1 MERTRANID
10 ALRVLAE
17 VTDNNRW
24 PTAEEQHTLAHY
36 SSWGACSEI
45 FDRSRTEW
53 TDLRDELQALVDAE
67 MYNSLRRTT
76 LTAYYTA
83 PDITRAVWDTLHT
96 AGLTDGP
103 VLEPGAGTGA
113 FIGQADD
120 TSRMVGVEV
129 DPVSAGIAAHLYP
142 EATVHAAGFE
152 DVTIPDNS
160 FVAAIGNVPFGNFK
174 LHDPAHNPHRHSIHN
189 HFITKSLNLV
199 QPGGYVAVITSAL
212 TADSKSAEARQEMT
226 GRADLIS
233 GLRLPTQA
241 FRRVAGTDVT
251 TDLLIF
257 RVREPGREPIEQTH
271 RFLDTDELE
280 LETGEIAVNGY
291 FVDHP
296 DHVLGAPEITTG
308 QFGQPVLRVRGTA
321 EGLGD
326 RITALVK
333 DDITRARATG
343 HELTATAASVAEVD
357 LTAVTPETTPLP
369 GTFSYTRND
378 RGVPT
383 FQIFSAETG
392 TWERRSRSQGVDP
405 EEWAALIDL
414 RDTTVSLRQTYAE
427 GTPAEIRGLQDRLA
441 DQYDAYVAHYGYI
454 NRYQEQKSQAPS
466 KSAQMAA
473 YSRMVAQWRE
483 INGEAKTA
491 HPPAEVAAEFREKAA
506 TPLVPDT
513 RARPH
518 IGVLRHD
525 PQIAQVMALE
535 LFDAET
541 RTAQKA
547 AIFTGNPA
555 RPVQPLQRVDSVAD
569 AAAISLDRYGVIDP
583 ELVATLTD
591 RPADDVSEEL
601 VASSLAYR
609 DPADPDR
616 FIRAERYL
624 SGVIED
630 KLETARQAVVDDP
643 RFQSN
648 VEALEAV
655 LPERIEQ
662 GIEVR
667 PGATWLPEQY
677 YRQFAAEKFGIHE
690 SRIKIE
696 RHYDTWTVDV
706 DKDFWDFAGDADQRY
721 GVVAAHNVVGGRYNF
736 STSGKAAS
744 YRNQGVATNR
754 NDGVVVT
761 APQML
766 ESVLNLSAP
775 PMNWSKAWREEH
787 PDAPQQHAAASTFA
801 GRKARQMRDEF
812 SAWIMS
818 EPQRRTEVI
827 DRYNRIFNSYVAAKW
842 DGAHRTLPG
851 LGTNFTPYSYQ
862 RSAVERIVN
871 EPATLLNHVVGAGK
885 TGTFFMGAAELK
897 RLGKIQQPWMVV
909 PNHLA
914 EQITAEAQEWYPQAT
929 VLSAAGIT
937 TPEGRRTFVAQ
948 TTAQDWDFVIVPQSV
963 FELVPMSKDTQL
975 EYLNQQI
982 AQLREELEDTRE
994 AGNRLSVK
1002 KMESAIAGLET
1013 RTKTLLEAERDV
1025 GMEFESTACDYL
1037 IVDEAHM
1044 YKNLSRSSKVDDVS
1058 HPGSKRASDLDMKL
1072 SFLRGRAREQ
1082 GLDPETAP
1090 IATFATGTPLANNL
1104 AEIWVM
1110 QHYLRPDLLE
1120 RTHTETINGFAAQF
1134 TDQIDDVEVN
1144 ASGTGL
1150 RKVTRTAQ
1158 FLNVGDLA
1166 GLCEPFMDVV
1176 TSDQITAPL
1185 PTRVSGKGNRIIEFD
1200 VEDET
1205 RDFIA
1210 DLANRSAKRWEQE
1223 FPQAAPRIDNPLKV
1237 ASDGRKATLHPQL
1250 AGLEVPGR
1258 GARIDAVAEQVLAQW
1273 RKHRDVPYLTRAGEQ
1288 SPHPGGL
1295 QIIFCDQGTPKND
1308 GSFSVYQAMKD
1319 SFVAG
1324 GMDPER
1330 IAFIH
1335 DWDDDRA
1342 ELFRRCREGQVD
1354 VIIGSTEK
1362 LGTGANIQTRATAL
1376 HHVDV
1381 PWRPADLE
1389 QREGRIIRQG
1399 NQNKDVEVFN
1409 YVARGTF
1416 DAVQWQTLYR
1426 KARFIAQFHTADR
1439 SLRQMDAIEE
1449 SAAEAAAHNKAVAT
1463 GDHRYVELMELDKQ
1477 VTDLESQRMEWAANK
1492 ESTKFARQHEQM
1504 TIRTLRT
1511 FIDTSEQLLAPA
1523 EQWSATP
1530 TDQRTWITPSG
1541 AEVHDRARA
1550 ARATSA
1556 TLKAVFDARSRE
1568 EDLPVISI
1576 GGIDFTAQYSAVKSA
1591 VVVQPTN
1598 VPGARGTT
1606 FDFEDFD
1613 HPSDIPADAE
1623 KATAKQYG
1631 VLSRLENRV
1640 RDLHKDVELAKTDV
1654 RGAEKRLAG
1663 LSENADETFA
1673 HDDLLDETITRRDD
1687 LRATLAKVDDSA
1699 QAQQQRRERQERLD
1713 QHGRKPLWTLR
1724 LNPTAAYAEEVE
1736 GRTVEDTIAQAH
1748 RDDLSAQLRAGLI
1761 DGEKFATQM
1770 ACWSPAEERQQT
1782 PEAQIDRSL
1791 VEDFHPAAVGS
1802 RVAAATAIRREGGDA
1817 ETYHWETNHTQ
1828 EDGLE

>member
-1 MERTRANID
+1 MDRARANIA

-17 VTDNNRW
+17 ITDDNRW
-24 PTAEEQHTLAHY
+24 PTATEQQTLARY
-36 SSWGACSEI
+36 SSWGACSEV
-45 FDRSRTEW
+45 FDRSRTDW
-53 TDLRDELQALVDAE
+53 ADLRDELQSLVDE
-67 MYNSLRRTT
+67 DTYSSLRRTT

-83 PDITRAVWDTLHT
+83 PDVTRAVWDSLDT

-103 VLEPGAGTGA
+103 VLEPGAGIGS
-113 FIGQADD
+113 FIGRAED
-120 TSRMVGVEV
+120 TSRMMGVES
-129 DPVSAGIAAHLYP
+129 DPVSAGIAANLYP
-142 EATVHAAGFE
+142 EATVHAVGYE

-160 FVAAIGNVPFGNFK
+160 FVAAVGNVPFGNFRM
-174 LHDPAHNPHRHSIHN
+174 HDPAHNPNRHSIHN

-212 TADSKSAEARQEMT
+212 TADSKSADARQEMA

-233 GLRLPTQA
+233 GVRLPSQA

-251 TDLLIF
+251 TDLLVF
-257 RVREPGREPIEQTH
+257 RVREPGRESTEQTQ
-271 RFLDTDELE
+271 RFLETDELE

-296 DHVLGAPEITTG
+296 DHVLGEPEITAG
-308 QFGQPVLRVRGTA
+308 QFGQPLLRVRGTA

-326 RITALVK
+326 QITTAISA
-333 DDITRARATG
+333 DITRARDTG
-343 HELTATAASVAEVD
+343 HGLTATAASVAEVD
-357 LTAVTPETTPLP
+357 LTAATSETTPLP
-369 GTFSYTRND
+369 GTVSYTRTD
-378 RGVPT
+378 KGTPS
-383 FQIFSAETG
+383 FQEFSSETG
-392 TWERRSRSQGVDP
+392 TWEPRPRSRGTDA
-405 EEWAALIDL
+405 EEWTKLIDL
-414 RDTTVSLRQTYAE
+414 RETTVSLRQAYTE
-427 GTPAEIRGLQDRLA
+427 GDAAEIRGLQQRLGS
-441 DQYDAYVAHYGYI
+441 QYDGYVAQYGYI
-454 NRYQEQKSQAPS
+454 NRYQEHKPQAPS

-473 YSRMVAQWRE
+473 YSRLVAQWRE

-491 HPPAEVAAEFREKAA
+491 HPPAEVAAQFREQAA
-506 TPLVPDT
+506 TPIVPDT

-518 IGVLRHD
+518 IGTLRRD

-535 LFDAET
+535 LFDNET
-541 RTAQKA
+541 QTASKA
-547 AIFTGNPA
+547 PIFTGNPA
-555 RPVQPLQRVDSVAD
+555 RPVQPLQRADSVAD
-569 AAAISLDRYGVIDP
+569 ATAISLDRYGVIDP

-591 RPADDVSEEL
+591 RPVEDVSEEL
-601 VASSLAYR
+601 VESGLAYR
-609 DPADPDR
+609 DPGNPEQ
-616 FIRAERYL
+616 FVRAERYL
-624 SGVIED
+624 SGVVES
-630 KLETARQAVVDDP
+630 KLETARQVVLDDP
-643 RFQSN
+643 RFQAN
-648 VEALEAV
+648 VDALEQA
-655 LPERIEQ
+655 LPDRIEH

-677 YRQFAAEKFGIHE
+677 YRQFAAAKFGIPE
-690 SRIKIE
+690 SHIRIE
-696 RHYDTWTVDV
+696 HHNDTWTVDV
-706 DKDFWDFAGDADQRY
+706 DKNFWEYAGDADQRY
-721 GVVAAHNVVGGRYNF
+721 GVVAAHNVMGGRYNF
-736 STSGKAAS
+736 SASGKAAS

-754 NDGVVVT
+754 NDGVVAS

-787 PDAPQQHAAASTFA
+787 PDSPQQHAAASTFA

-818 EPQRRTEVI
+818 DPQRRTEVI
-827 DRYNRIFNSYVAAKW
+827 DRYNQIFNSYVAAKW
-842 DGAHRTLPG
+842 DGSQRSMPG

-862 RSAVERIVN
+862 RNAVERIVN

-897 RLGKIQQPWMVV
+897 RLGKIQQPWIVV

-914 EQITAEAQEWYPQAT
+914 EQITAEAQEWYPQAK

-937 TPEGRRTFVAQ
+937 NAEGRRTFVAQ
-948 TTAQDWDFVIVPQSV
+948 TTAQDWDYVIVPQSV
-963 FELVPMSKDTQL
+963 FELVPMSKDTQI
-975 EYLNQQI
+975 EYMDTQI
-982 AQLREELEDTRE
+982 AQLRGELEGSRE
-994 AGNRLSVK
+994 SGNRLSVK
-1002 KMESAIAGLET
+1002 NVESAIANLEA
-1013 RTKTLLEAERDV
+1013 RTKALLEADRDV

-1044 YKNLSRSSKVDDVS
+1044 YKNLSRASKVDDVS
-1058 HPGSKRASDLDMKL
+1058 HPGSKRSSDLDMKL
-1072 SFLRGRAREQ
+1072 SFLRGKAHEQ
-1082 GLDPETAP
+1082 GLDPETVP

-1176 TSDQITAPL
+1176 TSDQITAAL
-1185 PTRVSGKGNRIIEFD
+1185 PTRVSGDGNRIIEFD

-1210 DLANRSAKRWEQE
+1210 DLANRSAKRWDQE

-1258 GARIDAVAEQVLAQW
+1258 GARIDAVSEQILAQW
-1273 RKHRDVPYLTRAGEQ
+1273 RKHRDTPYLTREGEQ

-1295 QIIFCDQGTPKND
+1295 QIVFCDQGTPKND
-1308 GSFSVYQAMKD
+1308 GRFSVYQAMKD
-1319 SFVAG
+1319 SFVDG
-1324 GMDPER
+1324 GMDPDR

-1342 ELFRRCREGQVD
+1342 ELFRRCREGQID
-1354 VIIGSTEK
+1354 VIVGSTEK

-1426 KARFIAQFHTADR
+1426 KARFIGQFHTADR

-1463 GDHRYVELMELDKQ
+1463 GDHRYVELMDLDKQ
-1477 VTDLESQRMEWAANK
+1477 VTDLESQRMEWAASK
-1492 ESTKFARQHEQM
+1492 ESTKYARQSEQLA
-1504 TIRTLRT
+1504 IRNLRG
-1511 FIDTSEQLLAPA
+1511 FIDNSERLLAPA
-1523 EQWSATP
+1523 EQWSNTP
-1530 TDQRTWITPSG
+1530 ADQRTWQTPNG
-1541 AEVHDRARA
+1541 DQLQDRARA
-1550 ARATSA
+1550 ARATSS
-1556 TLKAVFDARSRE
+1556 TLKAVFDSRSKGE
-1568 EDLPVISI
+1568 GLPVVSI

-1591 VVVQPTN
+1591 VVVQPAN

-1613 HPSDIPADAE
+1613 HPAEIPAEADR
-1623 KATAKQYG
+1623 ATAKQYG
-1631 VLSRLENRV
+1631 VLTRLENRV
-1640 RDLHKDVELAKTDV
+1640 RDMNKDVDLAKTDLTS
-1654 RGAEKRLAG
+1654 AETRLAG
-1663 LSENADETFA
+1663 LSENAGDAFE
-1673 HDDLLDETITRRDD
+1673 HDGLLDSTIIRRDE
-1687 LRATLAKVDDSA
+1687 LRATLAKVDQSA

-1713 QHGRKPLWTLR
+1713 QHGREPLWTLR
-1724 LNPTAAYAEEVE
+1724 LNPTEAYAEEVE
-1736 GRTVEDTIAQAH
+1736 HSTVEETIAQAH
-1748 RDDLSAQLRAGLI
+1748 RDDLTAQFRSGLI
-1761 DGEKFATQM
+1761 DGEAFARQM
-1770 ACWSPAEERQQT
+1770 AQWT
-1782 PEAQIDRSL
+1782 PEEEHQDTPETQIDMSL
-1791 VEDFHPAAVGS
+1791 IEDFQIRPVGSQPAA
-1802 RVAAATAIRREGGDA
+1802 AIATGEAPDSATYQWQHDRDQGDS
-1817 ETYHWETNHTQ
+1817 
-1828 EDGLE
+1828 LE